1 MTKQRLAILVFTPLS
16 LLALSA
22 VAMPDFFA
30 SAGEAGAYV
39 QWQAEGDAIIA
50 PLTAVAGDPER
61 GKQLL
66 TDRRKSN
73 CLACHRV
80 PVKNQSFQGNIGP
93 SLAGVASRLSPAQI
107 RLRIVDERQLNPNTI
122 MPGYYRNP
130 AGFNRVAE
138 KLAGH
143 TIMSPRDIEDLVAY
157 LGTLDATGPD
167 SVDFESGKPP
177 PDGSRVRSGYEY
189 LNLETRDMQDDEFEN
204 PGMIAVEAGAAL
216 FGKRGNNGKS
226 CSGCHGEN
234 GDKLVSKKIAA
245 YPVYDES
252 AGKPLTLQKRIQVCW
267 SKALDNPP
275 LAYSSPELVNLETF
289 VRSLARGE
297 AVNVDISGP
306 MQPFH
311 EAGKELYYKRFG
323 QIDLACNHCH
333 DDHAGQYL
341 RGQLLSQGQSNGFP
355 VYRLARGKITDLH
368 TRMKQCFVKFRA
380 TPFPP
385 GSDELVN
392 LEVFLAARGN
402 GLKIETP
409 AVRF

>member
-22 VAMPDFFA
+22 VAMQVFHA
-30 SAGEAGAYV
+30 SAAGSGDTV
-39 QWQAEGDAIIA
+39 QWQAEGDAITR

-61 GKQLL
+61 GKQLV

-80 PVKNQSFQGNIGP
+80 PIKNQSFQGNVGP
-93 SLAGVASRLSPAQI
+93 SLAGVASRLKPAQI

-122 MPGYYRNP
+122 MPGYYRDP

-138 KLAGH
+138 KLAGK
-143 TIMSPRDIEDLVAY
+143 TILTARDIEDLVAY
-157 LGTLDATGPD
+157 LGTLDSTKPD
-167 SVDFESGKPP
+167 SVDVESGKPA

-189 LNLETRDMQDDEFEN
+189 LNMETRDMQDDEFEN
-204 PGMIAVEAGAAL
+204 PGMMAVEAGAAL
-216 FGKRGNNGKS
+216 FGEHGNNGKS

-234 GDKLVSKKIAA
+234 GDKLDRKKIAA
-245 YPVYDES
+245 YPVYDKS
-252 AGKPLTLQKRIQVCW
+252 TGKPLTLQKRIQVCW

-275 LAYSSPELVNLETF
+275 LAYSSTKLVNLETF
-289 VRSLARGE
+289 VRSLAQGE

-311 EAGKELYYKRFG
+311 AAGKALYYQRFG

-355 VYRLARGKITDLH
+355 IYRLAKGKITDLH

-380 TPFPP
+380 KPFPP

-392 LEVFLAARGN
+392 LEVFLAARGKS
-402 GLKIETP
+402 LKIETP
-409 AVRF
+409 GVRF